1 MFLGSLEENLKSLT
15 LYAELFRVPI
25 FIQVDR
31 NACSILL
38 PVVNDTFI

>member
-1 MFLGSLEENLKSLT
+1 MFLGSLEENLKSLM

-25 FIQVDR
+25 FVHVDR
-31 NACSILL
+31 NTCNNLI